1 MKKRVWLIILVAVLV
16 ALAVV
21 AFIFFSMRGEN
32 VPVYA
37 RLSPWDF
44 TLTDGDGNT
53 LTYSAGERSGDIQPL
68 DESLDDAMQ
77 SVTLTLQ
84 PSDTYVFSVEADE
97 LEDIDAVFGNSLWEQ
112 SFEGRGA
119 DRITF
124 SDSAGLTI
132 EGEDMSFTAAINYP
146 SGESFRPFR
155 LTARASGEV
164 RMSATGDGILVSGLD
179 SSEPVA
185 ASYTPADS
193 QDMHFEYAYLGCFEG
208 ETLIDLSRVAD
219 GHQVIIKSED
229 GSERVVDLDQAGT
242 PSQGSADALRIGY
255 CAVDYAFIE
264 DFCAELGLDASQCE
278 EAPIDAVYERLRS
291 GEYDLVIAP
300 EYGDM
305 EGVDATKYASDA
317 IIYRKVQTPLDRP
330 EDTDYTLGE
339 LLEQFTVDVDTVA
352 VPVSF
357 YSEAWESFFSYQLCG
372 EVVPFSGEVWRHV
385 EFDYPFY
392 DITSPHDAIGNGLYT
407 GELMGMTFI
416 WPAEYVENVHSD
428 WSSAMTA
435 AVPVSVDGVAPTD
448 ETVLSC
454 EYPLTF
460 ELYASVRDTEPE
472 DSEARLASEY
482 LASEAGQSFLNIC
495 TYVIDL
501 DGDVPAAVGEEPV
514 RLQGSEDGASE
525 EEAIQ
530 KVAEDYISYRAAM
543 LKAPFSGGAVTEQ
556 TAQALADEFSL
567 SLSQEVLE
575 ANIARSEGFYN
586 YLNSF
591 DITLLDLS
599 ASASRFEI
607 ISRDD
612 GIVVQ
617 LYETTEYTW
626 TVPDGGAPDSGIG
639 TPHTITLER
648 AAGGDGYVIVK
659 DEFDEGDITGVSTLP
674 ES

>member
-1 MKKRVWLIILVAVLV
+1 M
-16 ALAVV
+16 
-21 AFIFFSMRGEN
+21 
-32 VPVYA
+32 
-37 RLSPWDF
+37 D
-44 TLTDGDGNT
+44 
-53 LTYSAGERSGDIQPL
+53 
-68 DESLDDAMQ
+68 
-77 SVTLTLQ
+77 
-84 PSDTYVFSVEADE
+84 
-97 LEDIDAVFGNSLWEQ
+97 
-112 SFEGRGA
+112 
-119 DRITF
+119 
-124 SDSAGLTI
+124 
-132 EGEDMSFTAAINYP
+132 
-146 SGESFRPFR
+146 
-155 LTARASGEV
+155 
-164 RMSATGDGILVSGLD
+164 
-179 SSEPVA
+179 
-185 ASYTPADS
+185 YT
-193 QDMHFEYAYLGCFEG
+193 
-208 ETLIDLSRVAD
+208 
-219 GHQVIIKSED
+219 
-229 GSERVVDLDQAGT
+229 
-242 PSQGSADALRIGY
+242 
-255 CAVDYAFIE
+255 FIE
-264 DFCAELGLDASQCE
+264 DFCAELGLDVSQCE

-339 LLEQFTVDVDTVA
+339 LLEQFTAGTDTGVQ
-352 VPVSF
+352 PVSF

-372 EVVPFSGEVWRHV
+372 EVVPFSGEVWRHE

-392 DITSPHDAIGNGLYT
+392 YITSPHDAIGDGLYT

-416 WPAEYVENVHSD
+416 WPAEYVENVHSV

-435 AVPVSVDGVAPTD
+435 AVPVSVGGVAPTD
-448 ETVLSC
+448 ETVLSG

-514 RLQGSEDGASE
+514 RLQGAEDGASE

-530 KVAEDYISYRAAM
+530 KVAEDYIGYRAAM

-575 ANIARSEGFYN
+575 ANIARSEGFYDN
-586 YLNSF
+586 LNSF
-591 DITLLDLS
+591 NITLLDLS

-626 TVPDGGAPDSGIG
+626 TVPDGGAPDSAIG

-648 AAGGDGYVIVK
+648 TDGGDGYVIVK
-659 DEFDEGDITGVSTLP
+659 DEFDESDITGVSTLP
-674 ES
+674 EG